1 MLADAMNDL
10 LKWLEE
16 CMSLVE
22 VGTGENVSAQF
33 VFPEDFPG
41 FQGHF
46 PGRPTLPGVCLV
58 QAALVLLKK
67 WAGGAVTLRTL
78 VTAKF
83 LEPVGPRVVL
93 TMAGRV
99 ELADD
104 GTAVLKAKVT
114 CGSKKIAELVLRAAR
129 VEAKT

>member
-1 MLADAMNDL
+1 MNDL
-10 LKWLEE
+10 LKRLEE
-16 CMSLVE
+16 CMSLAE
-22 VGTGENVSAQF
+22 VGDGGVVSAQF

-83 LEPVGPRVVL
+83 FEPVGPRVVL

-114 CGSKKIAELVLRAAR
+114 CGPKKIAELVLRAAR
-129 VEAKT
+129 VEAQA